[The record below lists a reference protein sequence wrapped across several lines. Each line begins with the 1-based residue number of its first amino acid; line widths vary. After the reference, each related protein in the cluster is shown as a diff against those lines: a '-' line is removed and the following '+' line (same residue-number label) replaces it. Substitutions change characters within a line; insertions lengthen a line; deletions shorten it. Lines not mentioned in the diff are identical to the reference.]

1 MYQLDG
7 HGALLLACALL
18 PDLIQVKGAN
28 LQVFGEAN
36 KMIPKE
42 LTAIQAEDVQRLLQ
56 DNEPESITLEY
67 KQELNPEQR
76 VGILKTVCAFANTGT
91 GDIVFGMEDEN
102 HYPRA
107 LPGIPEAE
115 VEKTKLRIEQ
125 WVRSGI
131 DPPSVTVRPWPV
143 DLGDGKWAV
152 IVRVERSWAGPHRVN
167 EDGRFHRRHSAGH
180 CEMTIE
186 ELRRAF
192 TEAELLASGV
202 RRFRDERVDLILGT
216 DTPVR
221 LKPGPK
227 AVLHLISVA
236 SVRGGFQVDMH
247 RAHKLLMEVDALG
260 IPIDTRR
267 YNLEGVVGTEGGTE
281 QPSDGYL
288 QVFRTGA
295 LEAVGWLNTEKP
307 EELRNPVPGTNG
319 AVKPPETR
327 IVPALPAYLNLL
339 ERLGV
344 PWPVYALVS
353 LARVEG
359 YQLWKVDGRN
369 SYGLGR
375 PLIPQTLTFPEV
387 ELPSDPV
394 EAVRA
399 LRPTF
404 DIFWQTF
411 DEPRSLNFDKDDN
424 YLQRS
429 N

>member
-1 MYQLDG
+1 
-7 HGALLLACALL
+7 
-18 PDLIQVKGAN
+18 
-28 LQVFGEAN
+28 
-36 KMIPKE
+36 MIPKE
-42 LTAIQAEDVQRLLQ
+42 LTEIKAEDVQRLLQ

-67 KQELNPEQR
+67 KQELDPKQR

-107 LPGIPEAE
+107 LPGIPESE
-115 VEKTKLRIEQ
+115 VEQTKLRIEQ

-131 DPPSVTVRPWPV
+131 DPPSVTVRPKEV

-180 CEMTIE
+180 CEMTID

-202 RRFRDERVDLILGT
+202 RRFRDERVDLIHRTL
-216 DTPVR
+216 TPVR
-221 LKPGPK
+221 LNSGPK
-227 AVLHLISVA
+227 AVLHLVSVA
-236 SVRGGFQVDMH
+236 SVRGGFQVDVH
-247 RAHKLLMEVDALG
+247 LAHKLLFEVDALG
-260 IPIDTRR
+260 TRIDTRR

-288 QVFRTGA
+288 QVFRTGT
-295 LEAVGWLNTEKP
+295 LEAVVWLNTMKP
-307 EELRNPVPGTNG
+307 DEIRDPVSGTNG
-319 AVKPPETR
+319 AVRPPETL
-327 IVPALPAYLNLL
+327 IVPALPAYLKLL
-339 ERLGV
+339 EHLDV
-344 PWPVYALVS
+344 PWPVYALIS

-359 YQLWKVDGRN
+359 YVLWKVDGGF
-369 SYGLGR
+369 SYAVGR
-375 PLIPQTLTFPEV
+375 PLIQETLTFPEV
-387 ELPSDPV
+387 ELPRDPV

-411 DEPRSLNFDKDDN
+411 EESHSPHFNKDGNYRKRSD
-424 YLQRS
+424 
-429 N
+429 

>member
-1 MYQLDG
+1 MFPNSVQVG
-7 HGALLLACALL
+7 G
-18 PDLIQVKGAN
+18 DLR
-28 LQVFGEAN
+28 QVFGEAN

-42 LTAIQAEDVQRLLQ
+42 LTAIQVEDVQRLLQ

-67 KQELNPEQR
+67 KQELDPKNR

-91 GDIVFGMEDEN
+91 GDIVFGMEDEK

-107 LPGIPEAE
+107 LPGIPEVE

-131 DPPSVTVRPWPV
+131 EPPSVTVRPWQV

-180 CEMTIE
+180 CEMTID

-202 RRFRDERVDLILGT
+202 RRFRDERVDLIQRT
-216 DTPVR
+216 VTPVR
-221 LKPGPK
+221 LVKGPK
-227 AVLHLISVA
+227 AVLHLVSVA
-236 SVRGGFQVDMH
+236 SVRGGFQVDVH
-247 RAHKLLMEVDALG
+247 QAHKFLMEVDALG
-260 IPIDTRR
+260 IPIYTRR
-267 YNLEGVVGTEGGTE
+267 YNLEGVVGTERGTE

-288 QVFRTGA
+288 QIFRTGG
-295 LEAVGWLNTEKP
+295 LEAVGWLNTMEPEK
-307 EELRNPVPGTNG
+307 LRDPVPGTKG
-319 AVKPPETR
+319 LMREPETR
-327 IVPALPAYLNLL
+327 IVPALPGYLNLL

-353 LARVEG
+353 LTRVHG
-359 YQLWKVDGRN
+359 YQMWKVDHGQ
-369 SYGLGR
+369 SYPAGR
-375 PLIPQTLTFPEV
+375 PFIHKTLTFPEV
-387 ELPSDPV
+387 NLPRDPV

-411 DEPRSLNFDKDDN
+411 EESQSLNFDEDGS
-424 YLQRS
+424 YLR
-429 N
+429 